1 MAAGLNQRSFDG
13 AGPGEGG
20 TLIPGGGRRSTRPG
34 KVVLAERVGGLE
46 RLQPLDIEVDQLEPA
61 PAHGSHMLADV
72 ARILRLSP
80 EQRLLELRNAA
91 RFLNAAKRA

>member
-1 MAAGLNQRSFDG
+1 MLASAGFELH
-13 AGPGEGG
+13 A
-20 TLIPGGGRRSTRPG
+20 
-34 KVVLAERVGGLE
+34 
-46 RLQPLDIEVDQLEPA
+46 QLEPA

-91 RFLNAAKRA
+91 RFLSAAKRV